1 MIISD
6 SESLEEDDT
15 LLDPAPVAN
24 PVETNTKTRSWVYLH
39 AEKVETSNGKML
51 QNFGTAKV
59 KFIWK

>member
-39 AEKVETSNGKML
+39 AEKVEISRDNLHISG
-51 QNFGTAKV
+51 
-59 KFIWK
+59 